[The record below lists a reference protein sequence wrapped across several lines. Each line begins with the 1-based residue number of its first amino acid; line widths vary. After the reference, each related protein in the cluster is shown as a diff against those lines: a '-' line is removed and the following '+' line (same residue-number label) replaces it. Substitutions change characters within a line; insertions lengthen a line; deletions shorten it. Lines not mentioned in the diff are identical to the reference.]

1 MRKDR
6 TVTSDKQG
14 RIFNMIR
21 LRRELNNNVSF
32 LFSSLFVLT
41 RGTFVEGPMQELQLP
56 LTGLDKIFWWL
67 RT

>member
-21 LRRELNNNVSF
+21 LRSELNNNVSF

-41 RGTFVEGPMQELQLP
+41 RGHLKRGHAGAAATSNLS
-56 LTGLDKIFWWL
+56 
-67 RT
+67 